1 MPGLDPEAD
10 IAHVHH
16 RGVQDELGEVSGGGL
31 EGARV
36 TGGGEGA
43 VQDCLPV
50 GQLVWEICSQHPS
63 YRDRESYW
71 LFIISMS

>member
-16 RGVQDELGEVSGGGL
+16 RGVQGELGEVSEGGL

-50 GQLVWEICSQHPS
+50 GQLIWEI
-63 YRDRESYW
+63 
-71 LFIISMS
+71 

>member
-16 RGVQDELGEVSGGGL
+16 RGVQGELRQVSEGGL
-31 EGARV
+31 GGVCV

-50 GQLVWEICSQHPS
+50 GKLVWDI
-63 YRDRESYW
+63 
-71 LFIISMS
+71 